1 MIENAALH
9 INGIE
14 FCQKLNGVISFPPTL
29 KENDVRRCTM
39 LKLSEECQPPILVL
53 FSLLF
58 FWFDLFLISWLFNLS
73 QTWIFLYQ
81 VIT

>member
-14 FCQKLNGVISFPPTL
+14 LCQKLNGGISFHPTL

-39 LKLSEECQPPILVL
+39 LKLSEECQPPILVRE
-53 FSLLF
+53 
-58 FWFDLFLISWLFNLS
+58 DILS
-73 QTWIFLYQ
+73 STCSTPE
-81 VIT
+81 VSSAATCPCACTPPS